1 MVKLSLE
8 VVLSPF
14 LKIFLQIF
22 FESVLDK
29 ISPPFAYM
37 TTYVE
42 LLVRY
47 AGLIKMKVTEKILPF
62 TNSRWEKVKSKQFI
76 ESLYFLD
83 LDWVVVLSTENNS
96 I

>member
-22 FESVLDK
+22 FEFVLDK
-29 ISPPFAYM
+29 ISPSFAYM

-47 AGLIKMKVTEKILPF
+47 AELMKIKVAEGFFESMKLFLKNCSPSLIVGE
-62 TNSRWEKVKSKQFI
+62 RG
-76 ESLYFLD
+76 
-83 LDWVVVLSTENNS
+83 
-96 I
+96 

>member
-1 MVKLSLE
+1 M
-8 VVLSPF
+8 
-14 LKIFLQIF
+14 
-22 FESVLDK
+22 
-29 ISPPFAYM
+29 PPFAYM
-37 TTYVE
+37 TTYVK

-47 AGLIKMKVTEKILPF
+47 ADFMKMEVAERFFYFLKLFLKNFLPF

>member
-22 FESVLDK
+22 FEFVLDK
-29 ISPPFAYM
+29 ILPPYAYM
-37 TTYVE
+37 TTYVK

-47 AGLIKMKVTEKILPF
+47 ADFMKMEVAERF
-62 TNSRWEKVKSKQFI
+62 F
-76 ESLYFLD
+76 
-83 LDWVVVLSTENNS
+83 
-96 I
+96 